1 MCANTRKAKEDV
13 VNIGKNPKSSS
24 SKTMANKQYLQGK
37 KVLPHSKSQVKK
49 AGEAIRKNLGD
60 ISEAIDII
68 RDYRASHLYP
78 LTIIKNLVWRHTRKV
93 NEDAVIARRL
103 KRLPTIIDKLTRKTL
118 DGVNPNTM
126 SIVRMND
133 IGGCR
138 VIVDNKSELLELND
152 SLNNSKTQHKT
163 TRIRDYLEYPKST
176 GYRGIHRIYECYAH
190 VDSHDWKGFKI
201 EVQLRTVL
209 QHLWAT
215 TIEVVDLCEGKA
227 LKTNPFEADK
237 RWTEFFFIMSEF
249 FAEDD
254 GFIVLDNTKKS
265 HYKKRLSALSDAIGA
280 YNKLASF
287 KAVFSMKDIDEKS
300 IGKSFA
306 VLIIDENNKRVS
318 YSFYNENQ
326 KKDAIRKYNSEEN
339 DVGNNVLLV
348 QMDDIKN
355 IKNAYP
361 NYLIDTSQFLRKF
374 DTYTKATY
382 WTNPVPPRG

>member
-1 MCANTRKAKEDV
+1 MCVSARKEKIKGVTISQQSITSPSIA
-13 VNIGKNPKSSS
+13 
-24 SKTMANKQYLQGK
+24 MANKQYLKGK
-37 KVLPHSKSQVKK
+37 KVLPHTRNQVKK
-49 AGEAIRKNLGD
+49 AGEAIRKNEGD
-60 ISEAIDII
+60 IAAATEII

-78 LTIIKNLVWRHTRKV
+78 LTIIKNLVWRHTRKI
-93 NEDAVIARRL
+93 NEEAVIARRL

-118 DGVNPNTM
+118 DGVNPNSM
-126 SIVRMND
+126 SVVRMND

-138 VIVDNKSELLELND
+138 VIVDNKTELLTLND
-152 SLNNSKTQHKT
+152 SLNNSKTLHKT
-163 TRIRDYLEYPKST
+163 IRVRDYLESPKTT

-190 VDSHDWKGFKI
+190 ADSHDWKGFKI

-227 LKTNPFEADK
+227 LKTNPFEADQ

-265 HYKKRLSALSDAIGA
+265 HYKKRLQALNNAIGA

-287 KAVFSMKDIDEKS
+287 KAVFSTKDIDERS
-300 IGKSFA
+300 TGKSFV
-306 VLIIDENNKRVS
+306 VLIIDESNKRVS
-318 YSFYNENQ
+318 YTFYSETQ
-326 KKDAIRKYNSEEN
+326 KKDAIRKYNSEER
-339 DVGNNVLLV
+339 DGGKNVLLV

-355 IKNAYP
+355 IKSAYP
-361 NYLIDTSQFLRKF
+361 NYLIDTSEFLRKF

-382 WTNPVPPRG
+382 WINPIPPRG